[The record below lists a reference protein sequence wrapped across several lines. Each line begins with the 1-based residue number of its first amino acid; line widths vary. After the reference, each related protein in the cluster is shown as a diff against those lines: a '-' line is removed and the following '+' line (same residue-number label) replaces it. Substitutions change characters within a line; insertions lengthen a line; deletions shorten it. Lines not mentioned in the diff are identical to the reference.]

1 MSMRTRLFL
10 ISFFAAALAG
20 PASAAEYDVV
30 VYGGTSGG
38 VAAAVQAARM
48 GKSVVL
54 VEPGKHLGGLS
65 SGGLGWTD
73 TGNKEVVGGISREF
87 YQRVKKH
94 YDQDAAW
101 KHEKAEDYKFYRPRD
116 DALWAFEPHVAE
128 QVFNDLV

>member
-1 MSMRTRLFL
+1 MVSPSHVMTALPKVPGRFPRGKPMHARFL
-10 ISFFAAALAG
+10 VLSLLAASLAG
-20 PASAAEYDVV
+20 PAASAAEYDVV

-73 TGNKEVVGGISREF
+73 SGNKEVVGG
-87 YQRVKKH
+87 
-94 YDQDAAW
+94 
-101 KHEKAEDYKFYRPRD
+101 
-116 DALWAFEPHVAE
+116 
-128 QVFNDLV
+128 